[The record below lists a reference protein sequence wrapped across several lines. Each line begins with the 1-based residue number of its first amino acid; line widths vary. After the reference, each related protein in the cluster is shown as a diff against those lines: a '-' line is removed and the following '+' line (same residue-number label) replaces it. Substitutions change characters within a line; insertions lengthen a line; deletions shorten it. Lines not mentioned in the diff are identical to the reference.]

1 MYLVGKI
8 KYNDNMFEC
17 LYMYEKGIKSLYLK
31 VDGIVTSGYR
41 DIHGEISIYK
51 NYIAQ
56 DICKDI
62 QRFESYIN
70 SKGVNKETLVNS
82 LGVNLVYTGIKNK
95 TSFTITK
102 LNNTDVVGLKVNNA
116 IYDIDLSVSASAIE
130 PRVDFVTITNDIYTT
145 DLGDEIRTRS
155 LDEIGIEKDITWLKD
170 KEYKV
175 LNKTSDILKL
185 ISILSKFKGIIS
197 YDTETT
203 GLKINMFGQYG
214 NKHRDKLIE
223 INKELDVNS
232 RYKVDELV
240 GVCIS
245 IKENEGY
252 YIPVKHKKFDNAFYD
267 DKEKVANLKQRL
279 YNKYKN
285 YSFKGIQKNMQRY
298 VLNLD
303 SYEDIPNDVLLME
316 ALRDIL
322 SSTESKILA
331 HNCAFDWKV
340 NHLYSIDTNFTD
352 DTLLMHQLVY
362 KFKDGKTMNSGL
374 KTLTKELLGI
384 DQLDLHDFFL
394 GYTED
399 DSGLNRLSKKRKK
412 DTLVDFSYMDYEG
425 TRAYAPADADLTL
438 QVYNILIKD
447 FMENHRDEEYLYV
460 TELQVAHAIGY
471 MEFYGLRIDEDKIEN
486 ARLRT
491 LRDKLLLEHKIRL
504 VGGMVTD
511 KEVELLKEL
520 DVIDV
525 NGDKDA
531 LDKLLKE
538 CEEVFTHEIAG
549 LGSSFNLGSAQQA
562 CKYFYEDL
570 GIECPQEKPSVAKG
584 VIKQLKKLKNEDGSN
599 KYQVIHDYADY
610 KEMDTQLSKFYTQLP
625 NYMYPG
631 GYIFASY
638 GQISTNTGRMSCKRP
653 NNQQLPKYVTS
664 LVIPREDSVFM
675 DADFSQIEY
684 RTLVALANEPTLKEQ
699 FKDPDNDYHTMM
711 AALMFAIDYAAV
723 TDVLR
728 SAAKGLNFG
737 IPYGMGI
744 RALAIML
751 TGNDS
756 PESIVLAQERYE
768 QYFENQPNVRAFFEK
783 VKQDA
788 KQSGFTS
795 TFWGRKRYYNFLT
808 ADGKYSRSLESRAL
822 RQAGNSVVQGCQ
834 SGDSRI
840 QTKEYGIVK
849 LKDVVDQTL
858 NVWDGNEWT
867 EGDIL
872 YSGKKQKCIIKF
884 SGGQEII
891 CSPDHKFLVVS
902 HRGNKRFVDCKDLK
916 SSQASK
922 TPHRVC
928 INLNY
933 EPSDFKYTSVVA
945 RKKYTSE
952 QYNAKN
958 VFLDD
963 IGDSFKIGV
972 VLGRLASDGN
982 ICNTDRHKVI
992 RQIVA
997 EHEYNILPTL
1007 TEYMHNLG
1015 IKVDD
1020 RGVREGRTQGIKVV
1034 KAHSTSLV
1042 QEIAELDIK
1051 HKVHKNIFMDTELLR
1066 GFLRGF
1072 FDGDG
1077 GISGHSIALTFGK
1090 QYNFESMC
1098 KDIQKAL
1105 LFFGVRSY
1113 YKEYKDRYKIT
1124 IKTYDNQ
1131 RFLDLIGFINEDK
1144 QAKGRELKCVRD
1156 EHIFG
1161 KVLVVESVEI
1171 TDEYIDMYD
1180 VCNTERGYYV
1190 ADGII
1195 THNTAAD
1202 IFKIAVARTWRYIR
1216 KNNLLGL
1223 VHISNLVHDE
1233 QLIEINVK
1241 ELNVQRVLT
1250 DIINCME
1257 LNLEKYNFPPLFV
1270 GAGIGAS
1277 WKDAKGKMAEIH
1289 PYLANRLKDESASYG
1304 LEDVKLDNAVDVLS
1318 YFKDRVYNYRKE
1330 VVATYLSGEGL
1341 TDTNFKASIGNL
1353 INLQFDY
1360 KLPDNIDT
1368 GNVNEVL
1375 YYRVGKFID
1384 EFNLGIDVESYTSLK
1399 DSGVVVYDSEA
1410 EKDELEAINELEDE
1424 LDLDSSEKS
1433 RGKEVVDNNTLGIN
1447 PVDVARV
1454 FGYCLDVDRNLVVLN
1469 MDLGNTN
1476 LKVGYI
1482 KLHTNKDMGNKGIR
1496 CHLIIDGKVV
1506 EYKDLL
1512 YGVNVG
1518 NLDLIFLDKKY

>member
-17 LYMYEKGIKSLYLK
+17 LYMYEKDIKSLYLK

-82 LGVNLVYTGIKNK
+82 LGVNLVYTGSKNK

-155 LDEIGIEKDITWLKD
+155 LDEIGIEKDITWLKG

-267 DKEKVANLKQRL
+267 DKEKVDNLKQRL

-491 LRDKLLLEHKIRL
+491 LRDKLLLEHRIRL

-822 RQAGNSVVQGCQ
+822 RQAGNSVVQG
-834 SGDSRI
+834 
-840 QTKEYGIVK
+840 
-849 LKDVVDQTL
+849 
-858 NVWDGNEWT
+858 
-867 EGDIL
+867 
-872 YSGKKQKCIIKF
+872 
-884 SGGQEII
+884 
-891 CSPDHKFLVVS
+891 
-902 HRGNKRFVDCKDLK
+902 
-916 SSQASK
+916 
-922 TPHRVC
+922 
-928 INLNY
+928 
-933 EPSDFKYTSVVA
+933 
-945 RKKYTSE
+945 
-952 QYNAKN
+952 
-958 VFLDD
+958 
-963 IGDSFKIGV
+963 
-972 VLGRLASDGN
+972 
-982 ICNTDRHKVI
+982 
-992 RQIVA
+992 
-997 EHEYNILPTL
+997 
-1007 TEYMHNLG
+1007 
-1015 IKVDD
+1015 
-1020 RGVREGRTQGIKVV
+1020 
-1034 KAHSTSLV
+1034 
-1042 QEIAELDIK
+1042 
-1051 HKVHKNIFMDTELLR
+1051 
-1066 GFLRGF
+1066 
-1072 FDGDG
+1072 
-1077 GISGHSIALTFGK
+1077 
-1090 QYNFESMC
+1090 
-1098 KDIQKAL
+1098 
-1105 LFFGVRSY
+1105 
-1113 YKEYKDRYKIT
+1113 
-1124 IKTYDNQ
+1124 
-1131 RFLDLIGFINEDK
+1131 
-1144 QAKGRELKCVRD
+1144 
-1156 EHIFG
+1156 
-1161 KVLVVESVEI
+1161 
-1171 TDEYIDMYD
+1171 
-1180 VCNTERGYYV
+1180 
-1190 ADGII
+1190 
-1195 THNTAAD
+1195 TAAD

-1399 DSGVVVYDSEA
+1399 GDVVVYDSEA

-1496 CHLIIDGKVV
+1496 CHLIIDGNVV